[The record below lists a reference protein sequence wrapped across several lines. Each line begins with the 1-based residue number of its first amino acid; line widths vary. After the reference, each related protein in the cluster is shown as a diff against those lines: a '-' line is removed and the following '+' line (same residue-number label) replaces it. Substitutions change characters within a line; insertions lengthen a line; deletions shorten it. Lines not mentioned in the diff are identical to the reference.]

1 MSATNDTGAD
11 LAAIRSDLSNLKGDV
26 ASLIEHFTGEVGS
39 GVQGVSIKLPTVFG
53 ASLRTP
59 PRTAIKPPRRLA
71 FGFERRPLLSLG
83 IALGV
88 GYVGARAFS
97 PRDSPPSRAIS
108 SNSRPSPLTPGSFR

>member
-1 MSATNDTGAD
+1 MSATTDSDAD

-39 GVQGVSIKLPTVFG
+39 GVQGVSNQITDGVRCVSENAA
-53 ASLRTP
+53 ASGEQ
-59 PRTAIKPPRRLA
+59 TAKAIGLWI
-71 FGFERRPLLSLG
+71 ERRPLLSLG

-97 PRDSPPSRAIS
+97 RRDSPPLRAIS
-108 SNSRPSPLTPGSFR
+108 SNSRPPPLSPGSFR